1 MLLLDSDELLVLPF
15 PLLFAV
21 VVWAAPFVWCWAL
34 WPWLPLELEE
44 DDDWR
49 CVRKNESRRDP
60 LEDEEEVE
68 EDEDVEVRFES
79 DIGP

>member
-1 MLLLDSDELLVLPF
+1 
-15 PLLFAV
+15 
-21 VVWAAPFVWCWAL
+21 
-34 WPWLPLELEE
+34 
-44 DDDWR
+44 
-49 CVRKNESRRDP
+49 VRKNESRRDP